1 MRDIMPANSNAMI
14 RLDAVRF
21 SYPGGQDFVFD
32 LVVAAGE
39 RVAVI
44 GPSGS
49 GKSTLLHLVA
59 GFERPESGRILF
71 AGVDMTDTKPAS
83 RPVSSIFQ
91 DNNLFAHLT
100 VAQNAGLGLAPRL
113 RLTMEERTRVAAAL
127 EAVGLGDKGGRLPGA
142 LSGGERQRVALA
154 RALLRE
160 RPVLLLDE
168 PFAALGPGLRAEM
181 LERVMQLQAARN
193 LTVVMVSHQIED
205 ARRFAS
211 RVLLVDEGRIVDDMA
226 PEALD
231 RPEPGSRLAAYLGLS
246 SKMP

>member
-1 MRDIMPANSNAMI
+1 
-14 RLDAVRF
+14 
-21 SYPGGQDFVFD
+21 
-32 LVVAAGE
+32 
-39 RVAVI
+39 
-44 GPSGS
+44 
-49 GKSTLLHLVA
+49 
-59 GFERPESGRILF
+59 
-71 AGVDMTDTKPAS
+71 MTDAEPAA

-100 VAQNAGLGLAPRL
+100 VAQNTGLGLAPRL
-113 RLTMEERTRVAAAL
+113 RLDADERARVADAL
-127 EAVGLGDKGGRLPGA
+127 IAVGLGDKGGRLPGA

-181 LERVMQLQAARN
+181 LERVMQLQAARG
-193 LTVVMVSHQIED
+193 LTVLMVSHQIED

-211 RVLLVDEGRIVDDMA
+211 RVLLVDEGRVVEDMA

-231 RPEPGSRLAAYLGLS
+231 RPKPGSRLAIYLGLS